1 MRQKTFLKSLLGA
14 PTLVGASLLMAAAT
28 VAAESPTTDELLS
41 PVADVKVEAEAAL
54 ESTPLD
60 ASLDQAP
67 IEDLKLDTPDAGTSS
82 LRLAPPQPLH
92 LHLAGLS
99 QDTAAIAAL
108 STTSG
113 VNLEQINQYSNLPTV
128 AALDHPLGG
137 ALDQVTSVT
146 QLSDVKPTDWA
157 FQALQSLV
165 EKYGCI
171 VGYPDGT
178 FRGQRAMTR
187 YEFAAG
193 LNACLDRI
201 NELIAAATADLAT
214 KEDLATLQRLME
226 EFAAELAMIRGRVE
240 NLEGRV
246 ALLEGSQFS
255 TTTKLQGEAVFG
267 LADAWGGGNL
277 DLDNNQTV
285 FQNRVR
291 LAFVTSFTGKDTL
304 YTRFD
309 AGNARFFDNL
319 DQGAFTYSFDSDND
333 VVLGWLAYYFPI
345 GKKIQVYLP
354 AAYPLWADFVPTIS
368 PYFDGFTGGTRAI
381 SSFAESS
388 PIYKIGLAA
397 GGGIGFNYNLSEK
410 VTFSAGYFGG
420 NSFNPTPKNG
430 LFDGEYSILAQLT
443 FKPTDALQIGLT
455 YGHAYFNGL
464 VGDGSDNVIFD
475 LGVGTA
481 NAKDPGFGTAVTNSY
496 GIQASYQFSPR
507 FAINAYGGYTNV
519 QQTGGPRDAEIW
531 YYALGLAF
539 PDLGKAGNLGGLLVG
554 AEPYVGG
561 VDDTALHIEGFY
573 KFQLND
579 NISITPGLIVITAPF
594 GNKDNDTAVVGVVRT
609 TFTF

>member
-1 MRQKTFLKSLLGA
+1 MLQKNYLKSLLLKSLLGA
-14 PTLVGASLLMAAAT
+14 PTLVGLSLLMASSTLAT
-28 VAAESPTTDELLS
+28 ESLKADESLEPMTEVQAEAEVPEAIVLMPIIEGAEALEIQG
-41 PVADVKVEAEAAL
+41 VEAPEAMDVTRILPSPSADL
-54 ESTPLD
+54 YL
-60 ASLDQAP
+60 ASLPQGTL
-67 IEDLKLDTPDAGTSS
+67 DLTGD
-82 LRLAPPQPLH
+82 R
-92 LHLAGLS
+92 
-99 QDTAAIAAL
+99 
-108 STTSG
+108 TTS
-113 VNLEQINQYSNLPTV
+113 VVSLDQINQYSPLPTV
-128 AALDHPLGG
+128 G

-146 QLSDVKPTDWA
+146 QLSDVQPTDWA

-246 ALLEGSQFS
+246 AQLEGSQFS

-267 LADAWGGGNL
+267 IADAWGGGNL
-277 DLDNNQTV
+277 NIGDNNQTV
-285 FQNRVR
+285 FQDRVR

-309 AGNARFFDNL
+309 AGNAKFFENL

-333 VVLGWLAYYFPI
+333 IVLGWLAYYFPI
-345 GKKIQVYLP
+345 GEKIQVYLP

-368 PYFDGFTGGTRAI
+368 PYFDGFTSGTRAI

-420 NSFNPTPKNG
+420 NSFNPAPKNG
-430 LFDGEYSILAQLT
+430 LFNGEYSILSQLT
-443 FKPTDALQIGLT
+443 FKPSDAFQIGLT

-464 VGDGSDNVIFD
+464 AGDGSDNVIFD

-481 NAKDPGFGTAVTNSY
+481 SAKDPGFGTAVTNSY

-507 FAINAYGGYTNV
+507 FAVNAYGGYTNV
-519 QQTGGPRDAEIW
+519 QQTGGPGDAEIW

-539 PDLGKAGNLGGLLVG
+539 PDLGKEGNLGGLLVG

-579 NISITPGLIVITAPF
+579 NISITPGLIVITAPY
-594 GNKDNDTAVVGVVRT
+594 GNRDNDTVVVGVVRT

>member
-1 MRQKTFLKSLLGA
+1 VLQKTFLKSLLGA
-14 PTLVGASLLMAAAT
+14 PTLVGLSLLMASST
-28 VAAESPTTDELLS
+28 LAAESLGMEDGLE
-41 PVADVKVEAEAAL
+41 PVAEVQTETQVESQVEAQVEEAAPEAIVPLSVDEDAEAPTETEATRAPLTPVQSSALYLASLPQAEMSL
-54 ESTPLD
+54 ESDRATSV
-60 ASLDQAP
+60 AS
-67 IEDLKLDTPDAGTSS
+67 
-82 LRLAPPQPLH
+82 
-92 LHLAGLS
+92 
-99 QDTAAIAAL
+99 
-108 STTSG
+108 
-113 VNLEQINQYSNLPTV
+113 LEQINQYSNLPTV
-128 AALDHPLGG
+128 AALD
-137 ALDQVTSVT
+137 QVTSVT
-146 QLSDVKPTDWA
+146 QLSDVQPTDWA

-267 LADAWGGGNL
+267 IADAWGGGNL
-277 DLDNNQTV
+277 NIDDNQTV

-291 LAFVTSFTGKDTL
+291 LAFVTSFTGKDAL
-304 YTRFD
+304 YTRLD

-333 VVLGWLAYYFPI
+333 IVLGWLAYYFPI
-345 GKKIQVYLP
+345 GEKIQVYLP

-368 PYFDGFTGGTRAI
+368 PYFDGFTSGTQAI

-397 GGGIGFNYNLSEK
+397 GGGIGFNYSLSEK

-420 NSFNPTPKNG
+420 NSFNPAPKNG
-430 LFDGEYSILAQLT
+430 LFNGEYSLLTQLT
-443 FKPTDALQIGLT
+443 FKPSDAFQIGLT

-464 VGDGSDNVIFD
+464 AGDRSDNVIFD

-481 NAKDPGFGTAVTNSY
+481 NAQDPGFGTAVTNSY
-496 GIQASYQFSPR
+496 GIQASYKVSPR

-519 QQTGGPRDAEIW
+519 QQTGGPGDAEIW

-539 PDLGKAGNLGGLLVG
+539 PDLGKEGNLGGLLVG

-579 NISITPGLIVITAPF
+579 NISITPGLIVITAPY

>member
-1 MRQKTFLKSLLGA
+1 MLQKTFLKSLLGA
-14 PTLVGASLLMAAAT
+14 PTLVGLSLLMASST
-28 VAAESPTTDELLS
+28 LAAESLS
-41 PVADVKVEAEAAL
+41 PDERLEPSAEVQTEAAEVPETMAPMSEEAEAEAP
-54 ESTPLD
+54 EVPEALD
-60 ASLDQAP
+60 A
-67 IEDLKLDTPDAGTSS
+67 T
-82 LRLAPPQPLH
+82 RLPLVP
-92 LHLAGLS
+92 AQG
-99 QDTAAIAAL
+99 AAL
-108 STTSG
+108 YLASLPQTDLSLG
-113 VNLEQINQYSNLPTV
+113 GDRAASVVSLEQINQYSSLPTV
-128 AALDHPLGG
+128 S

-146 QLSDVKPTDWA
+146 QLSDVQPTDWA

-171 VGYPDGT
+171 VGYPDST

-193 LNACLDRI
+193 LNACLDRV

-226 EFAAELAMIRGRVE
+226 EFAAELATIRGRVE

-246 ALLEGSQFS
+246 AQLEGTQFS

-277 DLDNNQTV
+277 NIDDNQTV
-285 FQNRVR
+285 FQDRIR
-291 LAFVTSFTGKDTL
+291 LAFVTSFTGKDAL

-309 AGNARFFDNL
+309 AGNAKFFENL

-333 VVLGWLAYYFPI
+333 IVLGWLAYYFPI
-345 GKKIQVYLP
+345 GEKIQVYLP

-368 PYFDGFTGGTRAI
+368 PYFDGFTGATRAI

-420 NSFNPTPKNG
+420 NSFNPAPKNG
-430 LFDGEYSILAQLT
+430 LFNGEYSILSQLT
-443 FKPTDALQIGLT
+443 FKPSDAFQIGLT

-464 VGDGSDNVIFD
+464 AGDGSDNVIFD

-507 FAINAYGGYTNV
+507 FAVNAYGGYTNV
-519 QQTGGPRDAEIW
+519 QQTGGPGDAEIW

-539 PDLGKAGNLGGLLVG
+539 PDLGKEGNLGGLLVG

-579 NISITPGLIVITAPF
+579 NISITPGLIVITAPY

>member
-1 MRQKTFLKSLLGA
+1 MLQKTFLKSLLGA
-14 PTLVGASLLMAAAT
+14 PTLVGLSLLMASST
-28 VAAESPTTDELLS
+28 LAAESLGMEDGLE
-41 PVADVKVEAEAAL
+41 PVAEVQTETQVESQVEAQVEEAAPEAIVPLSVDEDAEAPTETEATRAPLTPVQSSALYLASLPQAEMSL
-54 ESTPLD
+54 ESDRATSV
-60 ASLDQAP
+60 AS
-67 IEDLKLDTPDAGTSS
+67 
-82 LRLAPPQPLH
+82 
-92 LHLAGLS
+92 
-99 QDTAAIAAL
+99 
-108 STTSG
+108 
-113 VNLEQINQYSNLPTV
+113 LEQINQYSNLPTV
-128 AALDHPLGG
+128 AALD
-137 ALDQVTSVT
+137 QVTSVT
-146 QLSDVKPTDWA
+146 QLSDVQPTDWA

-267 LADAWGGGNL
+267 IADAWGGGNL
-277 DLDNNQTV
+277 NIDDNQTV

-291 LAFVTSFTGKDTL
+291 LAFVTSFTGKDAL
-304 YTRFD
+304 YTRLD

-333 VVLGWLAYYFPI
+333 IVLGWLAYYFPI
-345 GKKIQVYLP
+345 GEKIQVYLP

-368 PYFDGFTGGTRAI
+368 PYFDGFTSGTQAI

-397 GGGIGFNYNLSEK
+397 GGGIGFNYSLSEK

-420 NSFNPTPKNG
+420 NSFNPAPKNG
-430 LFDGEYSILAQLT
+430 LFNGEYSLLTQLT
-443 FKPTDALQIGLT
+443 FKPSDAFQIGLT

-464 VGDGSDNVIFD
+464 AGDRSDNVIFD

-481 NAKDPGFGTAVTNSY
+481 NAQDPGFGTAVTNSY
-496 GIQASYQFSPR
+496 GIQASYKVSPR

-519 QQTGGPRDAEIW
+519 QQTGGPGDAEIW

-539 PDLGKAGNLGGLLVG
+539 PDLGKEGNLGGLLVG

-579 NISITPGLIVITAPF
+579 NISITPGLIVITAPY

>member
-1 MRQKTFLKSLLGA
+1 MKSLLGA
-14 PTLVGASLLMAAAT
+14 PTLVGLSLLMASSTLAT
-28 VAAESPTTDELLS
+28 ESLKADESLEPMTEVQAEAEVPEAIVLMPIIEGAEALEIQG
-41 PVADVKVEAEAAL
+41 VEAPEAMDVTRILPSPSADL
-54 ESTPLD
+54 YL
-60 ASLDQAP
+60 ASLPQGTL
-67 IEDLKLDTPDAGTSS
+67 DLTGD
-82 LRLAPPQPLH
+82 R
-92 LHLAGLS
+92 
-99 QDTAAIAAL
+99 
-108 STTSG
+108 TTS
-113 VNLEQINQYSNLPTV
+113 VVSLDQINQYSPLPTV
-128 AALDHPLGG
+128 G

-146 QLSDVKPTDWA
+146 QLSDVQPTDWA

-246 ALLEGSQFS
+246 AQLEGSQFS

-267 LADAWGGGNL
+267 IADAWGGGNL
-277 DLDNNQTV
+277 NIGDNNQTV
-285 FQNRVR
+285 FQDRVR

-309 AGNARFFDNL
+309 AGNAKFFENL

-333 VVLGWLAYYFPI
+333 IVLGWLAYYFPI
-345 GKKIQVYLP
+345 GEKIQVYLP

-368 PYFDGFTGGTRAI
+368 PYFDGFTSGTRAI

-420 NSFNPTPKNG
+420 NSFNPAPKNG
-430 LFDGEYSILAQLT
+430 LFNGEYSILSQLT
-443 FKPTDALQIGLT
+443 FKPSDAFQIGLT

-464 VGDGSDNVIFD
+464 AGDGSDNVIFD

-481 NAKDPGFGTAVTNSY
+481 SAKDPGFGTAVTNSY

-507 FAINAYGGYTNV
+507 FAVNAYGGYTNV
-519 QQTGGPRDAEIW
+519 QQTGGPGDAEIW

-539 PDLGKAGNLGGLLVG
+539 PDLGKEGNLGGLLVG

-579 NISITPGLIVITAPF
+579 NISITPGLIVITAPY
-594 GNKDNDTAVVGVVRT
+594 GNRDNDTVVVGVVRT